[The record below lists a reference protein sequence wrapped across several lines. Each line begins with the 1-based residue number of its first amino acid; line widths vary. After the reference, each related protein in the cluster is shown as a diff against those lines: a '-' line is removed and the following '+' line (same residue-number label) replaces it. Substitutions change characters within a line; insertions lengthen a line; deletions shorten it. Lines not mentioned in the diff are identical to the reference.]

1 MGRSPDMSLGAELSE
16 NARASPGWE
25 RLQLLQGPSDTA
37 APEVSQVAA
46 LAPLWGQGPAL
57 STRTLVL
64 CSSAMVG
71 VTLTPGQE
79 RTYLGRGVSYVV
91 AQSDVDPDLS
101 SGSNLAL
108 QTPAVSPT
116 SKNARVRSRGSGVR

>member
-1 MGRSPDMSLGAELSE
+1 MGHSPDMSLGAELSE

-25 RLQLLQGPSDTA
+25 RSQLLQGPSDTA

-46 LAPLWGQGPAL
+46 SAPLWGQGPAL

-64 CSSAMVG
+64 CSSATVG

-79 RTYLGRGVSYVV
+79 RTNLGGVLCNGTV
-91 AQSDVDPDLS
+91 
-101 SGSNLAL
+101 
-108 QTPAVSPT
+108 
-116 SKNARVRSRGSGVR
+116 